1 VVSNLIELISERIDK
16 AGRILVISHIRPDG
30 DAVGSLL
37 GLGLSLMERGKQ
49 VEMVIS
55 DGVPQSLRHLP
66 GSEMVHNSPSG
77 YFDLAITLDCSDLSR
92 TGRALQD
99 YGFPDINIDHH
110 ATNQNFAHL
119 NLIDADAVSTT
130 QILAMHLEAWRLPL
144 IKPVADALLTGLIT
158 DTIGFRTANVTPD
171 VMRVVARLME
181 AGSNL
186 SDLYHEGLVN
196 RSYEAVRFWGAGLSK
211 LEREGSVIWTTLTIT
226 DRQAAGYGG
235 RDDADL
241 INLLTTINDVSICLV
256 FVEQPNGKV
265 KVSWRCVPGLNISKV
280 AMEFGGGGHPVAS
293 GAEIQGALEEVRAAV
308 LEKTI
313 QMVKNNHQ
321 YQMDGLRNE

>member
-1 VVSNLIELISERIDK
+1 MKSDPVAVIADRIEK

-37 GLGLSLMERGKQ
+37 GLGLSLAERGKQ

-55 DGVPQSLRHLP
+55 DGVPQSLRHLT
-66 GSEMVHNSPSG
+66 GSELVRNSPSG
-77 YFDLAITLDCSDLSR
+77 YFDLAIALDCSDLSR

-99 YGFPDINIDHH
+99 YGVPDVNIDHH
-110 ATNQNFAHL
+110 ATNQNFARI
-119 NLIDADAVSTT
+119 NLVDANAVSTT
-130 QILAMHLEAWRLPL
+130 QVLSEHLETWKLPL
-144 IKPVADALLTGLIT
+144 TKSVADALLTGLIT
-158 DTIGFRTANVTPD
+158 DTIGFRTANVTSE
-171 VMRVVARLME
+171 VMQIAARLME

-196 RSYEAVRFWGAGLSK
+196 RSYEAVRFWGAGLSR
-211 LEREGSVIWTTLTIT
+211 LEREGPVIWTTLTMA

-241 INLLTTINDVSICLV
+241 INLLTTINDVTICLV
-256 FVEQPNGKV
+256 FVEQPNKKV
-265 KVSWRCVPGLNISKV
+265 KVSWRSTPGIDISTV

-293 GAEIQGALEEVRAAV
+293 GAEISGALEDVRAAV
-308 LEKTI
+308 LEKTL
-313 QMVKNNHQ
+313 QLTKNNHQ
-321 YQMDGLRNE
+321 YHMDGLRNE